1 MEDIKVKVA
10 DRELT
15 MVFDVAAWV
24 GVERTFGS
32 LERMYERMDKDILP
46 TCTGLQLAAIV
57 ATSGTCDRAKDKPIT
72 YEWLMGALRPD
83 EVGAVIEAA
92 RKSVMRGMRMEESL
106 FDEADAVDVGLIED
120 AKKKTADA

>member
-1 MEDIKVKVA
+1 MEEIKVKVA
-10 DRELT
+10 DRVLT
-15 MVFDVAAWV
+15 MVFDVAAWCD
-24 GVERTFGS
+24 VERTFGS
-32 LERMYERMDKDILP
+32 LGKMYQRLDKDILP

-92 RKSVMRGMRMEESL
+92 RKAVLRGMRMEEKL
-106 FDEADAVDVGLIED
+106 YDDADVVDVGLEND
-120 AKKKTADA
+120 AKKKKADA